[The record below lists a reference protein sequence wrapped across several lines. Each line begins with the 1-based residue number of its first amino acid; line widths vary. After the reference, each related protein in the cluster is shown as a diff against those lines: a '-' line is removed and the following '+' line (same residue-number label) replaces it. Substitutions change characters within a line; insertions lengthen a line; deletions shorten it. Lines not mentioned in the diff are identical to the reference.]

1 MQKILIIEDDPA
13 TLMGLEDTLKEEN
26 FNVSTVMSGKMG
38 FEKALTGEY
47 DLIILDLMLPEKNGI
62 DVCKDLRKNEVN
74 TPILMLTGKKEEI
87 DKVLGL
93 EIGADDYVT
102 KPFSI
107 RELVARVKAI
117 LRRPKEVKSDIDEYS
132 FGDVYLNFKGQ
143 EAKKGNHPIELSV
156 MEFRVMKYFILYEG
170 EVIERDVLLNEV
182 WGYENYPSTRT
193 VDNFILSLR
202 KKIEDD
208 HSNPKHLLTVHGAG
222 YKFVKWWEIHQA
234 DFLTLAG

>member
-1 MQKILIIEDDPA
+1 MSVTMQKILIIEDDPA
-13 TLMGLEDTLKEEN
+13 TVMGLEETLKEEN
-26 FNVSTVMSGKMG
+26 FNVTTVMSGKMG
-38 FEKALTGEY
+38 YEKALTGEY
-47 DLIILDLMLPEKNGI
+47 DLIILDLMLPEKSGI
-62 DVCKDLRKNEVN
+62 DVCKDLRKDGVN

-87 DKVLGL
+87 DKVIGL

-143 EAKKGNHPIELSV
+143 EAKKENKLIELSV
-156 MEFRVMKYFILYEG
+156 MEFKVLKYFIQREG
-170 EVIERDVLLNEV
+170 EVIERIKLLDEV

-193 VDNFILSLR
+193 VDNFILNLR

-222 YKFVKWWEIHQA
+222 YKFVK
-234 DFLTLAG
+234 

>member
-1 MQKILIIEDDPA
+1 MKKILIIEDDPA
-13 TLMGLEDTLKEEN
+13 TATGLSDTLTEEH
-26 FNVSTVMSGKMG
+26 FEVSTVMSGQMG
-38 FEKALTGEY
+38 YERAKEGNF

-62 DVCKDLRKNEVN
+62 DVCKDLRKDRIS

-87 DKVLGL
+87 DKVIGL

-107 RELVARVKAI
+107 RELVARVKAL
-117 LRRPKEVKSDIDEYS
+117 LRRPQEIHSEVEEYT
-132 FGDVYLNFKGQ
+132 FGDVYLNFKKQ
-143 EAKKGNHPIELSV
+143 EAIKGDKSIELSV
-156 MEFRVMKYFILYEG
+156 MEFKVLKYFIQRQG
-170 EVIERDVLLNEV
+170 EVIERIKLLDEV

-193 VDNFILSLR
+193 VDNFILNLR

-222 YKFVKWWEIHQA
+222 YKFVK
-234 DFLTLAG
+234 

>member
-26 FNVSTVMSGKMG
+26 FNVTTVMSGKMG
-38 FEKALTGEY
+38 YEKALTGEY

-62 DVCKDLRKNEVN
+62 DVCKDLRKNEVT

-117 LRRPKEVKSDIDEYS
+117 LRRPQEVKSDIDEYS

-143 EAKKGNHPIELSV
+143 EAKKGEQSINLSA
-156 MEFRVMKYFILYEG
+156 MEFKVMKYLIQREG
-170 EVIERDVLLNEV
+170 EVIARNRLLDEV

-208 HSNPKHLLTVHGAG
+208 HSEPKHLLTVHGAG
-222 YKFVKWWEIHQA
+222 YKFIK
-234 DFLTLAG
+234 

>member
-13 TLMGLEDTLKEEN
+13 ILTGLDETFREEH
-26 FNVSTVMSGKMG
+26 FNVSAVMSGQMG
-38 FEKALTGEY
+38 YEKAREGEY
-47 DLIILDLMLPEKNGI
+47 DLIILDIMLPEKNGI
-62 DVCKDLRKNEVN
+62 DVCKDLRKDGIN

-87 DKVLGL
+87 DKVIGL

-107 RELVARVKAI
+107 RELVARVKAL
-117 LRRPKEVKSDIDEYS
+117 LRRPQEIRPEVEEYS
-132 FGDVYLNFKGQ
+132 FGNVHLDFKKQ
-143 EAKKGNHPIELSV
+143 EAKKENKQIELSV
-156 MEFRVMKYFILYEG
+156 MEFKVLKYFIQREG
-170 EVIERDVLLNEV
+170 EVIERNKLLDEV

-193 VDNFILSLR
+193 VDNFILNLR

-222 YKFVKWWEIHQA
+222 YKFVK
-234 DFLTLAG
+234 

>member
-38 FEKALTGEY
+38 YEKALTGEY

-62 DVCKDLRKNEVN
+62 DVCKDLRRNEVN

-143 EAKKGNHPIELSV
+143 EAKKGNNPIELSV
-156 MEFRVMKYFILYEG
+156 MEFKVMKYFIQYEG

-222 YKFVKWWEIHQA
+222 YKFVK
-234 DFLTLAG
+234 